1 MNRVV
6 AAVAAL
12 FLVFLVTVAG
22 LIGYAAVVGPELD
35 ASSKAYVDEAVPRI
49 IANWSVDELLSRGA
63 PRIRDTVDL
72 EQLRAVFGR
81 LSALGPM
88 VSYDGAKGTSR
99 MAFTPA
105 DGRVVG
111 AVYLARATF
120 EKGRAEIRVS
130 LLQVGGQWRIQ
141 GFSVN
146 SPLLHMREADA
157 GAAVATVAAA
167 SGSVPAAS
175 SA

>member
-6 AAVAAL
+6 VAFGGL
-12 FLVFLVTVAG
+12 FLVFLVTLGG
-22 LIGYAAVVGPELD
+22 LMGYAAVTGPDLD
-35 ASSKAYVDEAVPRI
+35 ASSKAYVDDAVPRI

-63 PRIRDTVDL
+63 PRIRDTVDMG
-72 EQLRAVFGR
+72 QLRAAFGK

-105 DGRVVG
+105 EGKVVG

-120 EKGRAEIRVS
+120 EKGRAEIRIS

-146 SPLLHMREADA
+146 SPVLHQHEAKA
-157 GAAVATVAAA
+157 
-167 SGSVPAAS
+167 
-175 SA
+175 